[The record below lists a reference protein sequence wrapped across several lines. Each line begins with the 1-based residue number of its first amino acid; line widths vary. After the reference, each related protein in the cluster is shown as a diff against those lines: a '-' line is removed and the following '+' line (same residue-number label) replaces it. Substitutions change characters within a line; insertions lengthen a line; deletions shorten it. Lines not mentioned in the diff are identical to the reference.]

1 MARPGAKLQQLRV
14 LMGHADIST
23 TAGYLHQSDEDLEA
37 AVDGPPPPRVLLAAE
52 ARRRRARNARR
63 AA

>member
-1 MARPGAKLQQLRV
+1 MACPDAKLQQLR
-14 LMGHADIST
+14 LLIGHADIST

-37 AVDGPPPPRVLLAAE
+37 AVDGPPPPRVLLAAD
-52 ARRRRARNARR
+52 AGRRGARNARR

>member
-1 MARPGAKLQQLRV
+1 
-14 LMGHADIST
+14 MG

-37 AVDGPPPPRVLLAAE
+37 AVDGPPPPRVLLAAD
-52 ARRRRARNARR
+52 ARRRSARP